1 MCVTTYPI
9 GKNTW
14 SARGKRWQLV
24 AYVPVK
30 NYVAGTWQARGS
42 LTMMNRYV
50 AIRGNTWQCQR
61 VTKQQYHAFM
71 CNVDVFLFSESRQI
85 QYALYL
91 QCAILNYT
99 NLHNT
104 SAIFFI
110 TEKFHKFSISADNC
124 NYIAYLSPQVN
135 RNRM

>member
-1 MCVTTYPI
+1 MQGSSKCGTRTTLWYAKPSVPI

-85 QYALYL
+85 QYVPEFTV
-91 QCAILNYT
+91 NYT
-99 NLHNT
+99 
-104 SAIFFI
+104 II
-110 TEKFHKFSISADNC
+110 NC
-124 NYIAYLSPQVN
+124 NAVIRLRLWDGQTTA
-135 RNRM
+135 